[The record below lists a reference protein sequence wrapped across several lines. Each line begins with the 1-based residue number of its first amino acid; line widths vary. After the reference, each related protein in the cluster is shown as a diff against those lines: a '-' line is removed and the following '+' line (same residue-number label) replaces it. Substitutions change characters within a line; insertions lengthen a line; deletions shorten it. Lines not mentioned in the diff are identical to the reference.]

1 MEITS
6 WETTVHKC
14 VCLCVDNGTRAG
26 GICLSPSRGCFDQY
40 LWSNLKGS
48 IRWQKCKQRAYSQ
61 IAHNVIHNAT
71 DPHPYTHPADPHP
84 KCCWSYIFHKNH
96 WFPFTAGSFHFIYGC
111 SVWVSDGLGTWLVGW
126 LADWLAG
133 LLVASKEFRAPH
145 TRTHL
150 NSYHH
155 HIYTI
160 PCCMMGS
167 RIGFTGLSK
176 PQALNETRRNGACVP
191 YADVHIFIYLFL
203 LFNTLALTHPFPTP
217 L

>member
-14 VCLCVDNGTRAG
+14 VCLCVDNGTWAG

-96 WFPFTAGSFHFIYGC
+96 WFPFTAGEFSFYLWMF
-111 SVWVSDGLGTWLVGW
+111 SVGERWPRYVVGWLVGW
-126 LADWLAG
+126 LASRSSSG
-133 LLVASKEFRAPH
+133 LQRIPSTTHTHTPQLIPPPH
-145 TRTHL
+145 L
-150 NSYHH
+150 YHSLLH
-155 HIYTI
+155 D
-160 PCCMMGS
+160 
-167 RIGFTGLSK
+167 GFPYRFYGPVKATSPK
-176 PQALNETRRNGACVP
+176 WNETEWSVCTLCRRA
-191 YADVHIFIYLFL
+191 YFYLFI
-203 LFNTLALTHPFPTP
+203 LAI
-217 L
+217 